1 MNKRAKIIGAGLL
14 SVAALGFLGACGNK
28 SGGTANDSDL
38 SKTFNYIYTTEPQS
52 LDYVY
57 SNLQATSQ
65 LTANFVDGLLSY
77 DQYSQIKPALASS
90 WKVSTDGKT
99 YTYQIRKGVKW
110 VDSNGNDYAE
120 VKPSDW
126 VTGLKHAV
134 DSKSQ
139 ALYLVAGSVS
149 GLQDYIDGK
158 SKDFSSVGIKADD
171 AKGTLTYTLN
181 NPETYWNSKTT
192 YQILSPINADFLKEK
207 GSKFGTVGVDGI
219 LYNGPFIPTKFDA
232 KSEIAYKANPNYWDK
247 KNVHVSNINL
257 AYYDGS
263 KPEELYNGF
272 KSNKYDLAGIYPSE
286 SYYKNVDTKNIIWS
300 QMMSNTRYATFNFD
314 RQTYTSS
321 TKDDK
326 QKENA
331 KKAILNKDFRQA
343 IAYGF
348 DKEKYVDQK
357 TGAESG
363 AKPVRNALVPDDFV
377 QINGKNYG
385 TAVQSAL
392 EAENPT
398 WKSLK
403 VEQGAAGTYNVDA
416 ATKAFNKAKVSLQAE
431 GIEIS
436 KDKPIILD
444 TPVDSSGKILIAQ
457 ATSFKNSIEKNL
469 GGEVQINIIKM
480 NSDTFSNTVHYA
492 PTAKDNDFDV
502 KLFSGWGPD
511 YQDPATYLNIFSPI
525 NGDMINGIGFESK
538 ATLKGEDHGVAAK
551 KAINLDDYQA
561 LLDTANN
568 EYTDLNKRYSS
579 FAKADAWL
587 IDNVL
592 AIPIY
597 QDGATPKLTKVVPFS
612 TIYANGVG
620 VNEYSYKYM
629 KVQKDAVKA
638 TDYTKELKAWQKKVA
653 EKSAASD
660 K

>member
-1 MNKRAKIIGAGLL
+1 M
-14 SVAALGFLGACGNK
+14 
-28 SGGTANDSDL
+28 
-38 SKTFNYIYTTEPQS
+38 
-52 LDYVY
+52 
-57 SNLQATSQ
+57 
-65 LTANFVDGLLSY
+65 
-77 DQYSQIKPALASS
+77 
-90 WKVSTDGKT
+90 
-99 YTYQIRKGVKW
+99 
-110 VDSNGNDYAE
+110 
-120 VKPSDW
+120 
-126 VTGLKHAV
+126 
-134 DSKSQ
+134 
-139 ALYLVAGSVS
+139 
-149 GLQDYIDGK
+149 
-158 SKDFSSVGIKADD
+158 
-171 AKGTLTYTLN
+171 
-181 NPETYWNSKTT
+181 
-192 YQILSPINADFLKEK
+192 
-207 GSKFGTVGVDGI
+207 
-219 LYNGPFIPTKFDA
+219 
-232 KSEIAYKANPNYWDK
+232 
-247 KNVHVSNINL
+247 
-257 AYYDGS
+257 
-263 KPEELYNGF
+263 
-272 KSNKYDLAGIYPSE
+272 
-286 SYYKNVDTKNIIWS
+286 
-300 QMMSNTRYATFNFD
+300 
-314 RQTYTSS
+314 
-321 TKDDK
+321 
-326 QKENA
+326 
-331 KKAILNKDFRQA
+331 
-343 IAYGF
+343 
-348 DKEKYVDQK
+348 
-357 TGAESG
+357 
-363 AKPVRNALVPDDFV
+363 
-377 QINGKNYG
+377 
-385 TAVQSAL
+385 
-392 EAENPT
+392 
-398 WKSLK
+398 
-403 VEQGAAGTYNVDA
+403 
-416 ATKAFNKAKVSLQAE
+416 
-431 GIEIS
+431 
-436 KDKPIILD
+436 
-444 TPVDSSGKILIAQ
+444 IAQ